1 MKLKLRPVK
10 PEKIIKALEKLGFQK
25 VRQKGSHIVMKHPD
39 GRITVVPFHKGEE
52 IGRGLLKEI
61 INDVRINREEF
72 LQILEEV

>member
-1 MKLKLRPVK
+1 LKLKLRPVK